1 MLLFAS
7 DLSAYVIP
15 VIFVVIVVILLVIN
29 FIRKTN
35 YQKNA
40 ETMFNGLEVGDKVKT
55 YAGVYG
61 EIVSIR
67 DAKDGSKVAIIKSG
81 DEEFFSYLEIDVAAV
96 YSLDEKDVVEEETEE
111 EQTEEEQV
119 SAEGEQEVEVQTVE
133 EEKVE
138 EPENQEAAEE
148 QVEEEKPKKRTKKS
162 KAE

>member
-96 YSLDEKDVVEEETEE
+96 YSLDEKDVVEETEE

-133 EEKVE
+133 EEQVE
-138 EPENQEAAEE
+138 EPVNQEVAEE

>member
-15 VIFVVIVVILLVIN
+15 VVFVVIVVILLVIN

-35 YQKNA
+35 FQKNA

-96 YSLDEKDVVEEETEE
+96 YSLDEKDVVEETEE

-133 EEKVE
+133 EEQVE
-138 EPENQEAAEE
+138 EPVNQEVAEE

>member
-15 VIFVVIVVILLVIN
+15 VIFVVIVVVLLVIN

-35 YQKNA
+35 YQRNA

-81 DEEFFSYLEIDVAAV
+81 DEEHFSYIEIDIAAV
-96 YSLDEKDVVEEETEE
+96 YALDEKDIVVEETEDEVEETEVQDAEAEQEQVVVEEAVVEQQEEVVSE
-111 EQTEEEQV
+111 EQ
-119 SAEGEQEVEVQTVE
+119 
-133 EEKVE
+133 
-138 EPENQEAAEE
+138 
-148 QVEEEKPKKRTKKS
+148 EEKPKKKS
-162 KAE
+162 KKTKAE